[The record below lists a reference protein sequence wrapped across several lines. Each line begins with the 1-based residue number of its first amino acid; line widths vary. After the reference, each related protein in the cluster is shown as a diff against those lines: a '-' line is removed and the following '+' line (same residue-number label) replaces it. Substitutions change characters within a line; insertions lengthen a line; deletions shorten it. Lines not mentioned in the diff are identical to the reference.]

1 MAKQLFRVWGGEG
14 NRHGTATRGDVLVNR
29 LNDGTSLEDVWLEIN
44 DALSLY
50 NAQKSALAGLL
61 AFRTANVADAIP
73 QGQEVPL
80 LEEAT
85 EFGTPVGISDPS
97 YLTLGYGWKDFDIA
111 SRMSWRYLREADSE
125 QVTNRVARI
134 IAGDN
139 QLVNGSILQRLLDPT
154 VRVNDWGHNCYGLY
168 NGDMKPPDYIGKTF
182 DSTHKHYLT
191 TTTTTLDSLHVE
203 AGINHV
209 REHGYG
215 VQTGRFVLL
224 MNPADVQTSLITSWR
239 AGKEYRTGG
248 PLPKYDFIVSSNA
261 PARITHE
268 HVEGAAPPPDYLGQ
282 PVLGSYGSA
291 LLIESYF
298 VPAGYVIIAA
308 TGGANG
314 SDNVVGFREHKN
326 PAYRGLRVIPGVGP
340 YPIQEHFYAR
350 GFGTGV
356 RHRGAA
362 VAIQITGSASY
373 TAPVMTVHR

>member
-1 MAKQLFRVWGGEG
+1 MAI

-29 LNDGTSLEDVWLEIN
+29 LNDGTDLNEVWDEIN
-44 DALSLY
+44 DALTEY
-50 NAQKSALAGLL
+50 NRQKSALAGLL

-85 EFGTPVGISDPS
+85 EFGTPVGIADPT
-97 YLTLGYGWKDFDIA
+97 YLTLGYSFKDFDIA
-111 SRMSWRYLREADSE
+111 SRMTWKYLREADSE

-134 IAGDN
+134 LAGDA
-139 QLVNGSILQRLLDPT
+139 QLVNGSILQRILDPT

-168 NGDMKPPDYIGKTF
+168 NADMKPPVYMGKTF
-182 DSTHKHYLT
+182 ADDHQHYLT

-209 REHGYG
+209 KEHGYG
-215 VQTGRFVLL
+215 VNTGRFVLL
-224 MNPADVQTSLITSWR
+224 MHPNDVQSSLITSWR

-248 PLPKYDFIVSSNA
+248 PLAKWDFVVSSNA

-268 HVEGAAPPPDYLGQ
+268 HVEGATPPPDYNGL

-291 LLIESYF
+291 LLIETYF
-298 VPAGYVIIAA
+298 MPAGYVIIAA
-308 TGGANG
+308 TGGPNG
-314 SDNVVGFREHKN
+314 NDNVVGFREHKN
-326 PAYRGLRVIPGVGP
+326 AAYRGLRVIPGPGP
-340 YPIQEHFYAR
+340 FPIQEHFYAR

-362 VAIQITGSASY
+362 VAVQITASSSY
-373 TAPVMTVHR
+373 TPPIIVAHR